1 MIFSKKI
8 NYSFERLEAISDIA
22 NRLFTTNQSEIKAI
36 EEFHEL
42 KDAINSNDVED
53 IKEELVDN
61 LIVNFRLTKI
71 YLGHYIKPVI
81 YYGMGTGTINETKE
95 LLIETGTYFMLSIE
109 NDKFQDINAYNYVG
123 QLLIVIG
130 LLFENDRELH
140 VMLNKKLNKFESK
153 YLNMA
158 T

>member
-1 MIFSKKI
+1 MIFTKKI

-22 NRLFTTNQSEIKAI
+22 NNIFTTNQSELKAI

-42 KDAINSNDVED
+42 KDAINSNDVDD

-71 YLGHYIKPVI
+71 HLGHYIKPVI
-81 YYGMGTGTINETKE
+81 YYGLARNTINDAKE
-95 LLIETGTYFMLSIE
+95 LLIEKGSYFILSIE
-109 NDKFQDINAYNYVG
+109 NDKLQDINASNYVG

-130 LLFENDRELH
+130 LLFESDRELH
-140 VMLNKKLNKFESK
+140 IMLNKKLNKFESN
-153 YLNMA
+153 YLKVEL
-158 T
+158 